1 MRPRSIAL
9 CLMPALLPPPAYPTI
24 HRHERGYTPGPMVP
38 ATYYGCSPPPLRL
51 LRTEHLASTTPVRGR
66 EGGLARTD
74 AHLSPC
80 GGQCRQRPTP

>member
-1 MRPRSIAL
+1 MRRLLLMRPRSIAL

-51 LRTEHLASTTPVRGR
+51 LR
-66 EGGLARTD
+66 
-74 AHLSPC
+74 LSISPQPRPC
-80 GGQCRQRPTP
+80 E